1 MVYDRNI
8 LKLKLCFMKV
18 SFKDRVIRYT
28 KSTLLASTQ
37 RMGIFFCCFL
47 KISGMEYLQIDL
59 IFGLRKS
66 RALLNSD
73 LWKLNYQS
81 NFFPPDSFKTGCQQS
96 LRLWFIGKKSI
107 RSGSEGG
114 SQMLT
119 NSGTSRKENIYIV
132 QYNTCDPYEVARSS
146 NKIGVQLQMISIY
159 FRLKFYLKT
168 LLVSRDR
175 IGWKMIKAMRL
186 KYDAVWVKPNMV
198 NVNNMDY
205 DL

>member
-1 MVYDRNI
+1 
-8 LKLKLCFMKV
+8 
-18 SFKDRVIRYT
+18 
-28 KSTLLASTQ
+28 
-37 RMGIFFCCFL
+37 
-47 KISGMEYLQIDL
+47 
-59 IFGLRKS
+59 
-66 RALLNSD
+66 
-73 LWKLNYQS
+73 
-81 NFFPPDSFKTGCQQS
+81 
-96 LRLWFIGKKSI
+96 
-107 RSGSEGG
+107 
-114 SQMLT
+114 MLT

-132 QYNTCDPYEVARSS
+132 QYNTCDSYEVARSS